1 VPSLHARA
9 KRALAEADAR
19 VITGVDR
26 PILRQEQPPR
36 KGMSLRSLSRRI
48 VVQVDGDELI
58 VFLPGTDYIA
68 TFYRATPSELL
79 AKSHAGHEVGDAPM
93 TCAEFQG
100 RAWRAANNKARELGW
115 IV

>member
-1 VPSLHARA
+1 VQNRDTG
-9 KRALAEADAR
+9 ADE
-19 VITGVDR
+19 T
-26 PILRQEQPPR
+26 ENR
-36 KGMSLRSLSRRI
+36 KGLSV
-48 VVQVDGDELI
+48 VVQVDGDDLI

-68 TFYRATPSELL
+68 TFYRATPGEIL

-100 RAWRAANNKARELGW
+100 RAWQAANAKARELGW

>member
-1 VPSLHARA
+1 MASAGREVTSLPGQCASYSR
-9 KRALAEADAR
+9 
-19 VITGVDR
+19 IG
-26 PILRQEQPPR
+26 
-36 KGMSLRSLSRRI
+36 KGYLLSGRL

-68 TFYRATPSELL
+68 TFYRATPGELL

-100 RAWRAANNKARELGW
+100 RAWQAANAKARELGW
-115 IV
+115 IKPDDDVTNCGPRR

>member
-1 VPSLHARA
+1 MRIRTTPHAGRPELARPKSLVFTYRERAIGTRVSIVPPIGAIPFG
-9 KRALAEADAR
+9 EGP
-19 VITGVDR
+19 VI
-26 PILRQEQPPR
+26 Q
-36 KGMSLRSLSRRI
+36 
-48 VVQVDGDELI
+48 

-68 TFYRATPSELL
+68 TFYRATPGELL

-100 RAWRAANNKARELGW
+100 RAWQAANAKARELGW